1 MSYNRYKPKAAEIDV
16 LRSET
21 NGERK
26 KKFELRTNWKYY
38 QSDTEQEE
46 NLTPWK
52 LFSPL
57 RLIDQ

>member
-1 MSYNRYKPKAAEIDV
+1 MSSDQKRMVEEN
-16 LRSET
+16 ET
-21 NGERK
+21 L
-26 KKFELRTNWKYY
+26 ELRTNWKYY
-38 QSDTEQEE
+38 QSDREQEE